1 MRLIEL
7 RLRNFKGVKNFTFHP
22 GGKNATISGRNGT
35 GKTTVA
41 DGCSWLLFDKDSL
54 GNKQFS
60 MKTLDGAGGELHNL
74 EHEVTGIFIAG
85 NKQIE
90 LQKTTTE
97 KWTKKRGSA
106 SPEFTGHTTEYHVD
120 GVPVKLAQYKEAV
133 ASIADE
139 QVFQL
144 LTSPLFFPGAM
155 HWTKRRALLMEICG
169 DVTDADVIASS
180 ADLAPLD
187 DILANRSFDSH
198 RMVVAER
205 RKKINKELETIPV
218 RVDEVDR
225 GMPDLSRLDLEELK
239 SGKAELLA
247 ALAGLKKKKDDIFS
261 GAETA
266 ELRRQRSEIQTK
278 ISDTDRGAVSSLHD
292 ALAAARKK
300 RDDLAAAN
308 NQARNAVAG
317 YQDQIKN
324 KQAQVDELEKFIA
337 TLKQQWFDVAKTIEP
352 TCPTCGQEIPAEKI
366 SETIKAE
373 KARINDRGKKEAA
386 TRDEIK
392 GEIAALNMQISQTE
406 KTIDNE
412 REISLGKEIEELA
425 AQVANRKP
433 SKVVAALKEEEE
445 ALSARISD
453 IEEKAGEAAGKV
465 ASDIMSTEMTI
476 GNLQAKI
483 DLFAKAKD
491 GEKRK
496 RELAA
501 EQKRL
506 AAEFEKLEGELFLL
520 DQFTRAKVNM
530 LEDKINGR
538 FKIARFKMFSEQ
550 INGGLS
556 DCCEVICNGVPFST
570 GLNHGHQILVGLDI
584 INTLSE
590 FYKVSLP
597 CFIDNAEAITEPLPD
612 MPGQVIRLWAKVKIS
627 VGDKVMSKGNNDEY
641 VISFIAGDE
650 IVLTGSLTGNEVD
663 MCRRD
668 LIMFYDFDNKMTVEV
683 DE

>member
-1 MRLIEL
+1 MRLVEL
-7 RLRNFKGVKNFTFHP
+7 RLRNFKGVKNFTFRP
-22 GGKNATISGRNGT
+22 DGKNTTISGRNGT

-41 DGCSWLLFDKDSL
+41 DACSWLLFDKDSL

-60 MKTLDGAGGELHNL
+60 LKTLDGSGGELHNL

-85 NKQIE
+85 EKRIE
-90 LQKTTTE
+90 LQKTTAE

-120 GVPVKLAQYKEAV
+120 GVPVKLAQYREAV

-155 HWTKRRALLMEICG
+155 HWTKRRELLMEICG

-180 ADLAPLD
+180 GDLAPLA

-225 GMPDLSRLDLEELK
+225 CMPDLSGLNMEELEI
-239 SGKAELLA
+239 GKAELLA

-278 ISDTDRGAVSSLHD
+278 ISDLDRAAVSSLHD
-292 ALAAARKK
+292 ALAVARKK

-308 NQARNAVAG
+308 NQARNAISG
-317 YQDQIKN
+317 YQDQAKRLHV
-324 KQAQVDELEKFIA
+324 QVEIYERNISVYR
-337 TLKQQWFDVAKTIEP
+337 QQWFDAAKNVEP
-352 TCPTCGQEIPAEKI
+352 ICPACGQGIPEEKI
-366 SETIKAE
+366 SEAIKAE
-373 KARINDRGKKEAA
+373 KARLNEWGKKEAS

-392 GEIAALNMQISQTE
+392 GEIAALNMKISQTE

-412 REISLGKEIEELA
+412 RETSLGQEIEELA
-425 AQVANRKP
+425 AQIANRKP
-433 SKVVAALKEEEE
+433 SKVVTALKGEEE
-445 ALSARISD
+445 AISARISD

-476 GNLQAKI
+476 ENLQNKI
-483 DLFAKAKD
+483 ELFAKAKD

-496 RELAA
+496 RDLAA

-520 DQFTRAKVNM
+520 DQFTRAKVEM

-538 FKIARFKMFSEQ
+538 FKLARFKMFAEQ

-590 FYKVSLP
+590 FYNVSLP
-597 CFIDNAEAITEPLPD
+597 CFIDNAEAITEPLPE
-612 MPGQVIRLWAKVKIS
+612 MPGQVVKL
-627 VGDKVMSKGNNDEY
+627 VANGND
-641 VISFIAGDE
+641 
-650 IVLTGSLTGNEVD
+650 VL
-663 MCRRD
+663 
-668 LIMFYDFDNKMTVEV
+668 TVEV
-683 DE
+683 EP

>member
-1 MRLIEL
+1 MRLVEL
-7 RLRNFKGVKNFTFHP
+7 RLRNFKGVKNFTFRQD
-22 GGKNATISGRNGT
+22 GKNATISGRNGT

-54 GNKQFS
+54 GNKQFAL
-60 MKTLDGAGGELHNL
+60 KTLDGAGGELHNL
-74 EHEVTGIFIAG
+74 EHEVTGIFQLDNGAR
-85 NKQIE
+85 IE

-120 GVPVKLAQYKEAV
+120 GVPVKLAQYREAV

-180 ADLAPLD
+180 GDLAPLA

-225 GMPDLSRLDLEELK
+225 GMPDLSGLNMEELE

-247 ALAGLKKKKDDIFS
+247 SLAALKKKKDDIFS

-278 ISDTDRGAVSSLHD
+278 ISDLDRAAVSSLHD
-292 ALAAARKK
+292 ALAVARKK
-300 RDDLAAAN
+300 RDDMASSN
-308 NQARNAVAG
+308 NQARNAVSG
-317 YQDQIKN
+317 YQAQIRSRE
-324 KQAQVDELEKFIA
+324 AQLDEVEHFIEE
-337 TLKQQWFDVAKTIEP
+337 LRQQWFEAAKHIEP
-352 TCPTCGQEIPAEKI
+352 ICPTCGQEIPVEDLYRA
-366 SETIKAE
+366 IKDE
-373 KARINDRGKKEAA
+373 KARLNEKGKKEAA
-386 TRDEIK
+386 GRDALK
-392 GEIAALNMQISQTE
+392 GEIAALNMKISQTE
-406 KTIDNE
+406 KTIDIDKE
-412 REISLGKEIEELA
+412 ARFGKEVEELA
-425 AQVANRKP
+425 AQVDNRKP

-445 ALSARISD
+445 ALSSRISD
-453 IEEKAGEAAGKV
+453 IEEKAGEAAGAV
-465 ASDIMSTEMTI
+465 GREIANTETTI
-476 GNLQAKI
+476 ESIQKKI
-483 DLFAKAKD
+483 DLFSKAKD

-496 RELAA
+496 KDLAA

-506 AAEFEKLEGELFLL
+506 AAEFERLEGELFLL

-538 FKIARFKMFSEQ
+538 FKLARFKMFAEQ

-590 FYKVSLP
+590 FYNVSLP
-597 CFIDNAEAITEPLPD
+597 CFIDNAEAITEPLPE
-612 MPGQVIRLWAKVKIS
+612 MPGQVIKLVAN
-627 VGDKVMSKGNNDEY
+627 GND
-641 VISFIAGDE
+641 
-650 IVLTGSLTGNEVD
+650 VLT
-663 MCRRD
+663 
-668 LIMFYDFDNKMTVEV
+668 VEI

>member
-1 MRLIEL
+1 MRLVEL
-7 RLRNFKGVKNFTFHP
+7 ELRNFKGVKVFHFWP
-22 GGKNATISGRNGT
+22 YGKNATISGRNGT

-41 DGCSWLLFDKDSL
+41 DACSWLLFDKDSL

-60 MKTLDGAGGELHNL
+60 LKTLDGSGGELHNL

-85 NKQIE
+85 EKRIE
-90 LQKTTTE
+90 LQKTTAE

-120 GVPVKLAQYKEAV
+120 GVPVKLAQYREAV

-155 HWTKRRALLMEICG
+155 HWTKRRELLMEICG

-180 ADLAPLD
+180 GDLAPLA

-225 GMPDLSRLDLEELK
+225 CMPDLSGLNMEELEI
-239 SGKAELLA
+239 GKAELLA

-278 ISDTDRGAVSSLHD
+278 ISDLDRAAVSSLHD
-292 ALAAARKK
+292 ALAVARKK

-308 NQARNAVAG
+308 NQARNAISG
-317 YQDQIKN
+317 YQDQAKRLHV
-324 KQAQVDELEKFIA
+324 QVEIYERNISVYR
-337 TLKQQWFDVAKTIEP
+337 QQWFDAAKNVEP
-352 TCPTCGQEIPAEKI
+352 ICPACGQGIPEEKI
-366 SETIKAE
+366 SEAIKAE
-373 KARINDRGKKEAA
+373 KARLNEWGKKEAS

-392 GEIAALNMQISQTE
+392 GEIAALNMKISQTE

-412 REISLGKEIEELA
+412 RETSLGKEVEELA
-425 AQVANRKP
+425 TQIANRRP
-433 SKVVAALKEEEE
+433 SRIVGSMKVEEES
-445 ALSARISD
+445 LSARISD

-476 GNLQAKI
+476 ENLQNKI
-483 DLFAKAKD
+483 ELFAKAKD

-496 RELAA
+496 RDLAA

-520 DQFTRAKVNM
+520 DQFTRAKVEM

-538 FKIARFKMFSEQ
+538 FKLARFKMFAEQ

-590 FYKVSLP
+590 FYNVSLP
-597 CFIDNAEAITEPLPD
+597 CFIDNAEAITEPLPE
-612 MPGQVIRLWAKVKIS
+612 MPGQVVKL
-627 VGDKVMSKGNNDEY
+627 VANGND
-641 VISFIAGDE
+641 
-650 IVLTGSLTGNEVD
+650 VL
-663 MCRRD
+663 
-668 LIMFYDFDNKMTVEV
+668 TVEV
-683 DE
+683 EP

>member
-1 MRLIEL
+1 MRLVEL
-7 RLRNFKGVKNFTFHP
+7 RLRNFKGVKNFTFRP
-22 GGKNATISGRNGT
+22 DGKNATISGRNGT

-60 MKTLDGAGGELHNL
+60 LKTLDGTGGELHNL
-74 EHEVTGIFIAG
+74 EHEVTGIFRLDNG
-85 NKQIE
+85 ELIE
-90 LQKTTTE
+90 LQKTTIE
-97 KWTKKRGSA
+97 DWKKRRGSA
-106 SPEFTGHTTEYHVD
+106 VAEFTGHITKYRVD
-120 GVPVKLAQYKEAV
+120 DVPVKLSMYKEVV

-155 HWTKRRALLMEICG
+155 HWTKRRTLLMEICG
-169 DVTDADVIASS
+169 DVTDADVISSS
-180 ADLAPLD
+180 ADLAPLA

-225 GMPDLSRLDLEELK
+225 GMPDLSGLNLEELE

-247 ALAGLKKKKDDIFS
+247 SLAALKKKKDDIFS

-278 ISDTDRGAVSSLHD
+278 ISDLDRAAVSSLHD

-308 NQARNAVAG
+308 NQARNAVSG
-317 YQDQIKN
+317 YQVQIKS
-324 KQAQVDELEKFIA
+324 KQAQLDEVEHFIEE
-337 TLKQQWFDVAKTIEP
+337 LRQQWFEAAKHIEP
-352 TCPTCGQEIPAEKI
+352 ICPTCGQEIPE
-366 SETIKAE
+366 ETIAGTLKIE
-373 KARINDRGKKEAA
+373 KARINEKGKKEAA
-386 TRDEIK
+386 GRDEIK
-392 GEIAALNMQISQTE
+392 GEIDVLNMKISQVE

-412 REISLGKEIEELA
+412 LETSLAKEIEELA

-433 SKVVAALKEEEE
+433 SKAVAALKEEEE
-445 ALSARISD
+445 ALSSRISD
-453 IEEKAGEAAGKV
+453 IEEKAGEAAGAV
-465 ASDIMSTEMTI
+465 GREIANTETTMDSI
-476 GNLQAKI
+476 QEKI
-483 DLFAKAKD
+483 DLFAKSKD

-520 DQFTRAKVNM
+520 DQFTRAKVEM

-538 FKIARFKMFSEQ
+538 FKLARFKMFAEQ

-597 CFIDNAEAITEPLPD
+597 CFIDNAEAITELLPE
-612 MPGQVIRLWAKVKIS
+612 MPGQVIKLVAN
-627 VGDKVMSKGNNDEY
+627 GND
-641 VISFIAGDE
+641 
-650 IVLTGSLTGNEVD
+650 VLT
-663 MCRRD
+663 
-668 LIMFYDFDNKMTVEV
+668 VEI

>member
-1 MRLIEL
+1 MRLVEL
-7 RLRNFKGVKNFTFHP
+7 RLRNFKGVKNFTFRP
-22 GGKNATISGRNGT
+22 DGKNATISGRNGT

-60 MKTLDGAGGELHNL
+60 LKTLDGTGGELHNL
-74 EHEVTGIFIAG
+74 EHEVTGIFRLDNG
-85 NKQIE
+85 ELIE
-90 LQKTTTE
+90 LQKTTIE
-97 KWTKKRGSA
+97 DWKKRRGSA
-106 SPEFTGHTTEYHVD
+106 VAEFTGHITKYRVD
-120 GVPVKLAQYKEAV
+120 DVPVKLSMYKEVV

-155 HWTKRRALLMEICG
+155 HWTKRRTLLMEICG
-169 DVTDADVIASS
+169 DVTDADVISSS
-180 ADLAPLD
+180 ADLAPLA

-225 GMPDLSRLDLEELK
+225 GMPDLSGLNMEELE

-247 ALAGLKKKKDDIFS
+247 ALAGLKKKQDDILS
-261 GAETA
+261 GAEMGD
-266 ELRRQRSEIQTK
+266 LRRQRSEIQTK
-278 ISDTDRGAVSSLHD
+278 IIDLDRAAVSSLHD

-308 NQARNAVAG
+308 NQARNAVSG
-317 YQDQIKN
+317 YQVQIKS
-324 KQAQVDELEKFIA
+324 KQAQLDEVEHFIEE
-337 TLKQQWFDVAKTIEP
+337 LRQQWFEAAKHIEP
-352 TCPTCGQEIPAEKI
+352 ICPTCGQEIPE
-366 SETIKAE
+366 ETIAGTLKIE
-373 KARINDRGKKEAA
+373 KARINEKGKKEAA
-386 TRDEIK
+386 GRDEIK
-392 GEIAALNMQISQTE
+392 GEIAALNMKISQVE

-412 REISLGKEIEELA
+412 LETSLAKEIEELA

-433 SKVVAALKEEEE
+433 SKAVAALKEEEE
-445 ALSARISD
+445 ALSSRISD
-453 IEEKAGEAAGKV
+453 IEEKAGEAAGAV
-465 ASDIMSTEMTI
+465 GREIANTETTMDSI
-476 GNLQAKI
+476 QEKI
-483 DLFAKAKD
+483 DLFAKSKD

-520 DQFTRAKVNM
+520 DQFTRAKVEM

-538 FKIARFKMFSEQ
+538 FKLARFKMFAEQ

-597 CFIDNAEAITEPLPD
+597 CFIDNAEAITELLPE
-612 MPGQVIRLWAKVKIS
+612 MPGQVIKLVAN
-627 VGDKVMSKGNNDEY
+627 GND
-641 VISFIAGDE
+641 
-650 IVLTGSLTGNEVD
+650 VLT
-663 MCRRD
+663 
-668 LIMFYDFDNKMTVEV
+668 VEI

>member
-7 RLRNFKGVKNFTFHP
+7 RLRNFKGVKNLTFRP
-22 GGKNATISGRNGT
+22 DGKNATISGRNGT

-41 DGCSWLLFDKDSL
+41 DACPWLLFDKDSL

-60 MKTLDGAGGELHNL
+60 LKTLDGTGGELHNL
-74 EHEVTGIFIAG
+74 EHEVTGIFRLDNG
-85 NKQIE
+85 ELIE
-90 LQKTTTE
+90 LQKTTIE
-97 KWTKKRGSA
+97 DWKKRRGSA
-106 SPEFTGHTTEYHVD
+106 VSEFTGHITKYHVD
-120 GVPVKLAQYKEAV
+120 GVPVKLAMYKEVV

-139 QVFQL
+139 QVSQL

-180 ADLAPLD
+180 ADLASLA

-225 GMPDLSRLDLEELK
+225 GMPDLSGLNMEELE

-247 ALAGLKKKKDDIFS
+247 ALAVLKKKKDDIFS

-278 ISDTDRGAVSSLHD
+278 ISDLDRAAVSSLHD

-317 YQDQIKN
+317 YQAQEKRL
-324 KQAQVDELEKFIA
+324 QAQLEMSEGFISG
-337 TLKQQWFDVAKTIEP
+337 LRQQWFDADKHVAQ
-352 TCPTCGQEIPAEKI
+352 TCPTCGQDIQAEKI
-366 SETIKAE
+366 AETIRAE
-373 KARINDRGKKEAA
+373 KARLNERGKKEAA

-392 GEIAALNMQISQTE
+392 GEIAALSMKISQTE

-412 REISLGKEIEELA
+412 RETIMGKEVEELA
-425 AQVANRKP
+425 TQVYNRKP
-433 SKVVAALKEEEE
+433 SKVVVALKEEEE

-453 IEEKAGEAAGKV
+453 IEEKAGEAAGAV
-465 ASDIMSTEMTI
+465 GREIANTETTMDSI
-476 GNLQAKI
+476 QEKI
-483 DLFAKAKD
+483 DLFAKSKD

-530 LEDKINGR
+530 LEDKINGQ
-538 FKIARFKMFSEQ
+538 FDKMVTFKMFTEQ
-550 INGGLS
+550 INGGLT
-556 DCCEVICNGVPFST
+556 DCCEMLVNGVPFSS
-570 GLNHGHQILVGLDI
+570 GLNHGHQIISGLHFI
-584 INTLSE
+584 KRASE

-612 MPGQVIRLWAKVKIS
+612 MPGQVIKLVAN
-627 VGDKVMSKGNNDEY
+627 GND
-641 VISFIAGDE
+641 A
-650 IVLTGSLTGNEVD
+650 L
-663 MCRRD
+663 
-668 LIMFYDFDNKMTVEV
+668 TVEI

>member
-1 MRLIEL
+1 MRLVEL
-7 RLRNFKGVKNFTFHP
+7 RLRNFKGVKNFTFRP
-22 GGKNATISGRNGT
+22 DGKNATISGRNGT

-60 MKTLDGAGGELHNL
+60 LKTLDGTGGELHNL
-74 EHEVTGIFIAG
+74 EHEVTGIFRLDNG
-85 NKQIE
+85 ELIE
-90 LQKTTTE
+90 LQKTTIE
-97 KWTKKRGSA
+97 DWKKRRGSA
-106 SPEFTGHTTEYHVD
+106 VAEFTGHITKYRVD
-120 GVPVKLAQYKEAV
+120 DVPVKLSMYKEVV

-155 HWTKRRALLMEICG
+155 HWTKRRTLLMEICG
-169 DVTDADVIASS
+169 DVTDADVISSS
-180 ADLAPLD
+180 ADLAPLA

-225 GMPDLSRLDLEELK
+225 GMPDLSGLNMEELE

-247 ALAGLKKKKDDIFS
+247 ALAGLKKKQDDILS
-261 GAETA
+261 GAEMGD
-266 ELRRQRSEIQTK
+266 LRRQRSEIQTK
-278 ISDTDRGAVSSLHD
+278 IIDLDRAAVSSLHD
-292 ALAAARKK
+292 ALAAARRK
-300 RDDLAAAN
+300 RDDMSAAN
-308 NQARNAVAG
+308 NQARNAVSG
-317 YQDQIKN
+317 YQVQIKS
-324 KQAQVDELEKFIA
+324 KQAQLDEVEHFIEE
-337 TLKQQWFDVAKTIEP
+337 LRQQWFEAAKHIEP
-352 TCPTCGQEIPAEKI
+352 ICPTCGQEIPE
-366 SETIKAE
+366 ETIAGTLKIE
-373 KARINDRGKKEAA
+373 KARINEKGKKEASG
-386 TRDEIK
+386 RDAIK
-392 GEIAALNMQISQTE
+392 GEIAALNMKISQTE

-412 REISLGKEIEELA
+412 RETSLGKEVEELA
-425 AQVANRKP
+425 TQIANRRP
-433 SKVVAALKEEEE
+433 SRIVGSMKVEEES
-445 ALSARISD
+445 LSARISD

-476 GNLQAKI
+476 ENLQNKI
-483 DLFAKAKD
+483 ELFAKAKD

-520 DQFTRAKVNM
+520 DQFTRAKVEM

-538 FKIARFKMFSEQ
+538 FKLARFKMFSEQ

-590 FYKVSLP
+590 FYNVSLP
-597 CFIDNAEAITEPLPD
+597 CFIDNAEAITEPLPE
-612 MPGQVIRLWAKVKIS
+612 MPGQVVKL
-627 VGDKVMSKGNNDEY
+627 VANGND
-641 VISFIAGDE
+641 
-650 IVLTGSLTGNEVD
+650 VL
-663 MCRRD
+663 
-668 LIMFYDFDNKMTVEV
+668 TVEV
-683 DE
+683 EP

>member
-1 MRLIEL
+1 MRLVEL
-7 RLRNFKGVKNFTFHP
+7 RLRNFKGVKNFTFRP
-22 GGKNATISGRNGT
+22 DGKNATISGRNGT

-60 MKTLDGAGGELHNL
+60 LKTLDGTGGELHNL
-74 EHEVTGIFIAG
+74 EHEVTGIFRLDNG
-85 NKQIE
+85 ELIE
-90 LQKTTTE
+90 LQKTTIE
-97 KWTKKRGSA
+97 DWKKRRGSA
-106 SPEFTGHTTEYHVD
+106 VAEFTGHITKYRVD
-120 GVPVKLAQYKEAV
+120 DVPVKLSMYKEVV

-155 HWTKRRALLMEICG
+155 HWTKRRTLLMEICG
-169 DVTDADVIASS
+169 DVTDADVISSS
-180 ADLAPLD
+180 ADLAPLA

-225 GMPDLSRLDLEELK
+225 GMPDLSGLNMEELE

-247 ALAGLKKKKDDIFS
+247 ALAGLKKKQDDILS
-261 GAETA
+261 GAEMGD
-266 ELRRQRSEIQTK
+266 LRRQRSEIQTK
-278 ISDTDRGAVSSLHD
+278 IIDLDRAAVSSLHD
-292 ALAAARKK
+292 ALAAARRK
-300 RDDLAAAN
+300 RDDMSAAN
-308 NQARNAVAG
+308 NQARNAVSG
-317 YQDQIKN
+317 YQVQIKS
-324 KQAQVDELEKFIA
+324 KQAQLDEVEHFIEE
-337 TLKQQWFDVAKTIEP
+337 LRQQWFEAAKHIEP
-352 TCPTCGQEIPAEKI
+352 ICPTCGQEIPE
-366 SETIKAE
+366 ETIAGTLKIE
-373 KARINDRGKKEAA
+373 KARINEKGKKEAA
-386 TRDEIK
+386 GRDEIK
-392 GEIAALNMQISQTE
+392 GEIDVLNMKISQVE

-412 REISLGKEIEELA
+412 LETSLAKEIEELA

-433 SKVVAALKEEEE
+433 SKAVAALKEEEE
-445 ALSARISD
+445 ALSAKISD
-453 IEEKAGEAAGKV
+453 IEEKAGEAAGAV
-465 ASDIMSTEMTI
+465 GREIANTETTMDSI
-476 GNLQAKI
+476 QEKI
-483 DLFAKAKD
+483 DLFAKSKD

-520 DQFTRAKVNM
+520 DQFTRAKVEM

-538 FKIARFKMFSEQ
+538 FKLARFKMFAEQ

-597 CFIDNAEAITEPLPD
+597 CFIDNAEAITELLPE
-612 MPGQVIRLWAKVKIS
+612 MPGQVIKLVAN
-627 VGDKVMSKGNNDEY
+627 GND
-641 VISFIAGDE
+641 
-650 IVLTGSLTGNEVD
+650 VLT
-663 MCRRD
+663 
-668 LIMFYDFDNKMTVEV
+668 VEI

>member
-1 MRLIEL
+1 MRLVEL
-7 RLRNFKGVKNFTFHP
+7 RLINFKGVKNFTFRP
-22 GGKNATISGRNGT
+22 DGKNATISGRNGT

-54 GNKQFS
+54 GNKQFAL
-60 MKTLDGAGGELHNL
+60 KTLDGAGGELHNL
-74 EHEVTGIFIAG
+74 EHEVTGIFQLDNGAR
-85 NKQIE
+85 IE
-90 LQKTTTE
+90 LQKTTAE

-120 GVPVKLAQYKEAV
+120 GVPVKLAQYREAV

-155 HWTKRRALLMEICG
+155 HWTKRRELLMEICG

-180 ADLAPLD
+180 GDLAPLA

-225 GMPDLSRLDLEELK
+225 CMPDLSGLNMEELEI
-239 SGKAELLA
+239 GKAELLA

-266 ELRRQRSEIQTK
+266 ELRRQRSEIKTK
-278 ISDTDRGAVSSLHD
+278 ISDLDRAAVYSLHD
-292 ALAAARKK
+292 ALVAIRSK
-300 RDDLAAAN
+300 RYDLSAAN

-317 YQDQIKN
+317 YQDQIRSKE
-324 KQAQVDELEKFIA
+324 AQLDEVEHFIEE
-337 TLKQQWFDVAKTIEP
+337 LRQQWFEAAKHIEP
-352 TCPTCGQEIPAEKI
+352 ICPTCGQEIPE
-366 SETIKAE
+366 ETIAGTLKIE
-373 KARINDRGKKEAA
+373 KARINEKGKKEASG
-386 TRDEIK
+386 RDALK
-392 GEIAALNMQISQTE
+392 GEIAALNMKISQTE

-412 REISLGKEIEELA
+412 RETSLGKEIEELA
-425 AQVANRKP
+425 AQVDNRKP

-453 IEEKAGEAAGKV
+453 IEEKAGEAAGAV
-465 ASDIMSTEMTI
+465 GREIANTETTI
-476 GNLQAKI
+476 ENLQNKI
-483 DLFAKAKD
+483 ELFAKAKD

-506 AAEFEKLEGELFLL
+506 AAEFERLEGELFLL

-530 LEDKINGR
+530 LEDKINGQ
-538 FKIARFKMFSEQ
+538 FDKMVTFKMFAEQ

-556 DCCEVICNGVPFST
+556 DCCEMLVNGVPFSS
-570 GLNHGHQILVGLDI
+570 GLNHGHQIISGLHFI
-584 INTLSE
+584 KRASE

-597 CFIDNAEAITEPLPD
+597 CFIDNAEAITEPLPE
-612 MPGQVIRLWAKVKIS
+612 MPGQVIKLVAN
-627 VGDKVMSKGNNDEY
+627 GND
-641 VISFIAGDE
+641 
-650 IVLTGSLTGNEVD
+650 VLT
-663 MCRRD
+663 
-668 LIMFYDFDNKMTVEV
+668 VEI

>member
-1 MRLIEL
+1 MRLVEL
-7 RLRNFKGVKNFTFHP
+7 RLINFKGVKNFTFRP
-22 GGKNATISGRNGT
+22 DGKNATISGRNGT

-54 GNKQFS
+54 GNKQFAL
-60 MKTLDGAGGELHNL
+60 KTLDGAGGELHNL
-74 EHEVTGIFIAG
+74 EHEVTGIFQLDNGAR
-85 NKQIE
+85 IE

-120 GVPVKLAQYKEAV
+120 GVPVKLAMYKEVV

-144 LTSPLFFPGAM
+144 LTSPLFFPDAM
-155 HWTKRRALLMEICG
+155 HWTKRRSLLMEICG

-180 ADLAPLD
+180 GDLAPLA

-218 RVDEVDR
+218 RIDEVDR
-225 GMPDLSRLDLEELK
+225 GMPDLSGLNMEELE
-239 SGKAELLA
+239 SGKAELEA

-261 GAETA
+261 GAEMGD
-266 ELRRQRSEIQTK
+266 LRRQRSEIQTK
-278 ISDTDRGAVSSLHD
+278 IIDLDRAAVSSLHD

-308 NQARNAVAG
+308 NQARNAVSG
-317 YQDQIKN
+317 YQVQIKS
-324 KQAQVDELEKFIA
+324 KQAQLDEVEHFIEE
-337 TLKQQWFDVAKTIEP
+337 LRQQWFEAAKHIEP
-352 TCPTCGQEIPAEKI
+352 ICPTCGQEIPE
-366 SETIKAE
+366 ETIAGTLKIE
-373 KARINDRGKKEAA
+373 KARINEKGKKEAA
-386 TRDEIK
+386 GRDEIK
-392 GEIAALNMQISQTE
+392 GEIDVLNMKISQVE

-412 REISLGKEIEELA
+412 LETSLAKEIEELA

-433 SKVVAALKEEEE
+433 SKAVAALKEEEE
-445 ALSARISD
+445 ALSAKISD
-453 IEEKAGEAAGKV
+453 IEEKAGEAAGAV
-465 ASDIMSTEMTI
+465 GREIANTETTMDSI
-476 GNLQAKI
+476 QEKI
-483 DLFAKAKD
+483 DLFAKSKD

-520 DQFTRAKVNM
+520 DQFTRAKVEM

-538 FKIARFKMFSEQ
+538 FKLARFKMFAEQ

-597 CFIDNAEAITEPLPD
+597 CFIDNAEAITEPLPE
-612 MPGQVIRLWAKVKIS
+612 MPGQVIKLVAN
-627 VGDKVMSKGNNDEY
+627 GND
-641 VISFIAGDE
+641 
-650 IVLTGSLTGNEVD
+650 VLT
-663 MCRRD
+663 
-668 LIMFYDFDNKMTVEV
+668 VEI

>member
-1 MRLIEL
+1 MRLVEL

-22 GGKNATISGRNGT
+22 DGKNAAISGRNGT

-60 MKTLDGAGGELHNL
+60 LKTLDGAGGELHNL
-74 EHEVTGIFIAG
+74 EHEVAGIFFASE
-85 NKQIE
+85 KRIE

-180 ADLAPLD
+180 GDLSPLA
-187 DILANRSFDSH
+187 DILTNRSFDSH

-205 RKKINKELETIPV
+205 RKKINKELETIPI

-225 GMPDLSRLDLEELK
+225 GMPDLSGLNMEELEI
-239 SGKAELLA
+239 GKAELLA

-278 ISDTDRGAVSSLHD
+278 ISDLDRAAVSSLHD
-292 ALAAARKK
+292 ALVAIRSK
-300 RDDLAAAN
+300 RYDLSAAN
-308 NQARNAVAG
+308 NQARNAVSG
-317 YQDQIKN
+317 YQAQILSKE
-324 KQAQVDELEKFIA
+324 AQLDEAEHFIKE
-337 TLKQQWFDVAKTIEP
+337 LRQQWFEAAKHIEP
-352 TCPTCGQEIPAEKI
+352 ICPTCGQDMPEEKI
-366 SETIKAE
+366 AETIKAE
-373 KARINDRGKKEAA
+373 KARLNDRGKKEAA

-392 GEIAALNMQISQTE
+392 GEIAALNMKISQTE

-425 AQVANRKP
+425 ARVANRQP

-445 ALSARISD
+445 TLSARISD
-453 IEEKAGEAAGKV
+453 IEEKAGEAAGAV
-465 ASDIMSTEMTI
+465 GREIANTETTVDSI
-476 GNLQAKI
+476 QNKI
-483 DLFAKAKD
+483 DLFSKAKD

-530 LEDKINGR
+530 LEDKINSR
-538 FKIARFKMFSEQ
+538 FKLARFKMFAEQ

-590 FYKVSLP
+590 FYRVSLP
-597 CFIDNAEAITEPLPD
+597 CFIDNAEAITEPLPE
-612 MPGQVIRLWAKVKIS
+612 MPGQVIRLVAN
-627 VGDKVMSKGNNDEY
+627 GND
-641 VISFIAGDE
+641 
-650 IVLTGSLTGNEVD
+650 VLTIE
-663 MCRRD
+663 
-668 LIMFYDFDNKMTVEV
+668 I